1 MSGRDPV
8 IVVVV
13 AAFFAGWVIRA
24 TVGVPDRV
32 VRAADLWV
40 LKIALPALVVAK
52 MGTVDLGASVVVPVA
67 AAWTA
72 MATCAMAVTV
82 VARAAHWDRST
93 TGALLMVAVLGN
105 TSFLGLGVVEGVLG
119 ADHLSSAVAYD
130 QPGTFLALATWGSW
144 VASRWGSGE
153 SGVRPVVNRLVRF
166 PPFLALVVAVTVR
179 PVGLPDVVADVFA
192 AVGTTVA
199 PVAMATVGARFT
211 LAAVRRTGPV
221 AAGLGVKMVAAPVVV
236 ALVAASVGDLGDVA
250 WRTSIVQASAPP
262 MVTAGLVAVAAGLD
276 EDVATSMVGWGTLLG
291 LVTMPLVSLF
301 V

>member
-1 MSGRDPV
+1 M

-13 AAFFAGWVIRA
+13 GAFFAGWAVRA

-32 VRAADLWV
+32 VRTADLWV

-52 MGTVDLGASVVVPVA
+52 MGTVDLGASVVVPVV

-72 MATCAMAVTV
+72 MATCAIAVMV
-82 VARAAHWDRST
+82 VARVAQWDRST

-166 PPFLALVVAVTVR
+166 PPFLALVAAVAVR
-179 PVGLPDVVADVFA
+179 PVGLPDVVADVLA
-192 AVGTTVA
+192 SVGTTVA

-211 LAAVRRTGPV
+211 LAVVRRAGPV
-221 AAGLGVKMVAAPVVV
+221 AAGLSVKMVAAPVVV

-250 WRTSIVQASAPP
+250 WRASIVQASAPP

-291 LVTMPLVSLF
+291 LVTMPLVSLL

>member
-1 MSGRDPV
+1 M
-8 IVVVV
+8 IVVV
-13 AAFFAGWVIRA
+13 AAFFAGWALRA
-24 TVGVPDRV
+24 TVGVPDRA
-32 VRAADLWV
+32 VRAADVWV

-52 MGTVDLGASVVVPVA
+52 MGTIDLGASVVVPVA

-72 MATCAMAVTV
+72 MATCALAVV
-82 VARAAHWDRST
+82 LVARVARWDRST

-105 TSFLGLGVVEGVLG
+105 TSFLGLGVVGGVLG
-119 ADHLSSAVAYD
+119 AEHLPSAVAYD

-166 PPFLALVVAVTVR
+166 PPFLALLVAVAVR
-179 PVGLPDVVADVFA
+179 PVGIPEVVVDVLSAIGA
-192 AVGTTVA
+192 TVA

-211 LAAVRRTGPV
+211 LAAVRRAGPV
-221 AAGLGVKMVAAPVVV
+221 VAGLSVKMVAAPVVV
-236 ALVAASVGDLGDVA
+236 ALVAAAMGDLGDVA
-250 WRTSIVQASAPP
+250 WRASIVQASAPP

-291 LVTMPLVSLF
+291 LVTMPLVSVF